1 MGHYCKVCGRT
12 RPNEKFSGKGHRNHI
27 CKECA
32 SIPAD
37 ERPLQNM
44 DDDEKLKIKAPLYL
58 IGKKIECWRCAA
70 RMSVVAILAPKV
82 EGTDNE
88 ICILT
93 NIRHLPK
100 DVIAYIQRRVPTF
113 KLKYSKTEEEKYFA
127 NTCPKCGVLSG
138 DFFLHLE
145 PGAPFFP
152 TEEDEARSLYL
163 TEIPLSGHITVAASF
178 SMGAGDMILE
188 CAKRIE

>member
-1 MGHYCKVCGRT
+1 
-12 RPNEKFSGKGHRNHI
+12 
-27 CKECA
+27 
-32 SIPAD
+32 
-37 ERPLQNM
+37 M
-44 DDDEKLKIKAPLYL
+44 DDVEKLKIKAPLYL
-58 IGKKIECWRCAA
+58 IGKKIDCWRCDS
-70 RMSVVAILAPKV
+70 RMTVVAILAPKV
-82 EGTDNE
+82 EGTENA

-100 DVIAYIQRRVPTF
+100 DVLAYIQNRVPTF
-113 KLKYSKTEEEKYFA
+113 ELKFSKTEGEKYFA

-138 DFFLHLE
+138 DFFLHSE
-145 PGAPFFP
+145 PGAPFYP

-163 TEIPLSGHITVAASF
+163 TEIPLSGHITVAALF